1 VMLHACF
8 NFRIAYQFAYL
19 ISEFECNFFEL
30 LRFLVFT
37 VYQIAYLISECEIRM
52 IEFLCT
58 VRTVAITSSPKSLF
72 QTSAFCISFHSAF

>member
-1 VMLHACF
+1 MLHVCF

-30 LRFLVFT
+30 LCFLVFS
-37 VYQIAYLISECEIRM
+37 VYQISYLILECEIRM

-58 VRTVAITSSPKSLF
+58 VRTATIMSPLLSLCF
-72 QTSAFCISFHSAF
+72 KQVLAELK